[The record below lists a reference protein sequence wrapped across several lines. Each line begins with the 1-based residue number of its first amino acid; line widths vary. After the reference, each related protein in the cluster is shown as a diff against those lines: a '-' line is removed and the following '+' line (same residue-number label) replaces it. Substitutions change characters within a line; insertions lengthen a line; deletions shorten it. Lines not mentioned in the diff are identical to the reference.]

1 MAVDRSPREHR
12 VGERIAVV
20 QKWILH
26 GRSKFRVDGEEV
38 REVVHAQ
45 RGVLHLAEPRRPVP
59 CRLSEARDADEHGH
73 AWQSRAHQAIKQ
85 AGAQELSVGYC
96 MSCVL
101 DLLSIVRPEGS
112 PWFPLSVNN
121 GFARAKS
128 IKRAA
133 AGGCSEEGRRVMG
146 NIGVRALLLCF

>member
-59 CRLSEARDADEHGH
+59 CRLSEARDADENGH

-101 DLLSIVRPEGS
+101 DLLSNVRRPEGS

-121 GFARAKS
+121 GFAQQEPKVS
-128 IKRAA
+128 KEPQQAA
-133 AGGCSEEGRRVMG
+133 AVRR
-146 NIGVRALLLCF
+146 GVG